1 MPIHDYHFTVVDRIS
16 RPKLWIR
23 VSNPKDRNKRTQ
35 PILAKVDPGTDV
47 SLFPSDVAD
56 EIGIDLTDAKEA
68 NVTGVMTKGNAR
80 LSRARIEA
88 LDVDHSLITGATQT
102 IDVGFIEG
110 GLLFLLGADFLKSF
124 VLTIDYPNEVFSLTR
139 P

>member
-1 MPIHDYHFTVVDRIS
+1 MPIHNYHFTVVDGVS
-16 RPKLWIR
+16 RPYLWIR
-23 VSNPKDRNKRTQ
+23 ITNPKDSNKHTR
-35 PILAKVDPGTDV
+35 PILAKVDPGTDI

-56 EIGIDLTDAKEA
+56 EVGIDLTHAKKGK
-68 NVTGVMTKGNAR
+68 VTGVMKKGNAS

-88 LDVDHSLITGATQT
+88 LDANHSLITGATQT
-102 IDVGFIEG
+102 IDVGFIED
-110 GLLFLLGADFLKSF
+110 GLLFLLGANFLKSF

>member
-1 MPIHDYHFTVVDRIS
+1 
-16 RPKLWIR
+16 
-23 VSNPKDRNKRTQ
+23 
-35 PILAKVDPGTDV
+35 LAKVDPGTDV